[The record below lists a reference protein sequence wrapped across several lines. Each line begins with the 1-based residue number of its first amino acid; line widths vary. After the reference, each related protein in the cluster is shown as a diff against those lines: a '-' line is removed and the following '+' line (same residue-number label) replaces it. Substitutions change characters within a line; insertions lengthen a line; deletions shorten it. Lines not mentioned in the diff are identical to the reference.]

1 VHILCSANKPVRFGN
16 LLFKTVPLSY
26 VDANVTTLCLSLCHD
41 FSPLRRLADF
51 LAMVSLEDE
60 KMFFELLRFNRACD

>member
-1 VHILCSANKPVRFGN
+1 
-16 LLFKTVPLSY
+16 
-26 VDANVTTLCLSLCHD
+26 
-41 FSPLRRLADF
+41 LADF